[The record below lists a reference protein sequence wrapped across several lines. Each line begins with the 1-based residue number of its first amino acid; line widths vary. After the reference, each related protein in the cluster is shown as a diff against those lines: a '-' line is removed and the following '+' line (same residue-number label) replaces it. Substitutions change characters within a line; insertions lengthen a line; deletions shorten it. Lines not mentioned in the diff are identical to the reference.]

1 MAHWPITEKSRV
13 VVVRHSGVLADGQPN
28 PDLVLK
34 MLDEGISAL
43 ADGADPLEVWRVLFD
58 PEERVLLKVNC
69 IAAGGPTQPA
79 VTYAIARRLQD
90 AGLAAENL
98 LIFDRTDH
106 ELADAGYALNESGT
120 GVQCHGTRGEG
131 SEVMLTQA
139 TVRFWQELDWCDAII
154 NIPTPKSHGIAG
166 VSVAMKNHYGSVNEP
181 ARLHGNG
188 CDPAIPE
195 LNAHPIV
202 RDKTRLHVAAALRVS
217 PFDWNSPRPEN
228 ALLLSFDPVALDTV
242 ARDILVRHHQ
252 AAGADAG
259 FLVYGARHLVT
270 AQNLQLGATEP
281 HLIELQE
288 IVLG

>member
-1 MAHWPITEKSRV
+1 M
-13 VVVRHSGVLADGQPN
+13 VRHSGVLIDGQPN
-28 PDLVLK
+28 PDIVVQ

-58 PEERVLLKVNC
+58 QNEHVLLKVNC

-79 VTYAIARRLQD
+79 VTYAVVRRLQD
-90 AGLAAENL
+90 AGLSAENL
-98 LIFDRTDH
+98 LIFDRSDH
-106 ELADAGYALNESGT
+106 ELADAGYQLNDSGT

-131 SEVMLTQA
+131 SEVALTQA
-139 TVRFWQELDWCDAII
+139 SVRFWQELDQYDAII

-181 ARLHGNG
+181 AKLHGNG
-188 CDPAIPE
+188 CNPAIPE
-195 LNAHPIV
+195 LNAQPVIK
-202 RDKTRLHVAAALRVS
+202 DKTRLNIAAALRVS
-217 PFDWNSPRPEN
+217 PFDWNSPQPEH

-242 ARDILVRHHQ
+242 ARDILVRHHR

-259 FLVYGARHLVT
+259 FLVEGAHYLVT
-270 AQNLQLGATEP
+270 AQDMQLGATNPE
-281 HLIELQE
+281 LIDLRE